1 MTEKLG
7 PGELI
12 TTPQETLDQMQLVN
26 ALAKLM
32 DAAFVI
38 PGTNRRVGLDAI
50 VGLVPVFGD
59 AIGAIVSGYIMTT
72 AAKLGV
78 SKVVLTRMMFNT
90 AIDTVVGIVPFVGD
104 LFDAAWKAN
113 MKNAALLEKAVI
125 DPRTAKRSSAGV
137 LAALIGG
144 VVLLTA
150 GGLVGTYY
158 LVRWIAG

>member
-50 VGLVPVFGD
+50 VGLGPVFGD

-125 DPRTAKRSSAGV
+125 DPRAAKRSSAGV

>member
-12 TTPQETLDQMQLVN
+12 TTPQETLDQTELVK

-38 PGTNRRVGLDAI
+38 PGTNRRIGLDAI
-50 VGLVPVFGD
+50 VGLVPVLGD
-59 AIGAIVSGYIMTT
+59 AIGAVVSGYIMTT

-78 SKVVLTRMMFNT
+78 SKVVLTRMMLNT

-113 MKNAALLEKAVI
+113 VKNAALLENAVL
-125 DPRTAKRSSAGV
+125 DPRAAKRSSAGV

-150 GGLVGTYY
+150 GSIVGTYY
-158 LVRWIAG
+158 LVRWIVG

>member
-12 TTPQETLDQMQLVN
+12 TTPQETLDQTQLVKS
-26 ALAKLM
+26 LAKLM

-38 PGTNRRVGLDAI
+38 PGTNRRIGLDAI

-59 AIGAIVSGYIMTT
+59 ALGAIVSGYIMTT

-125 DPRTAKRSSAGV
+125 DPRAAKRSSAGV
-137 LAALIGG
+137 LAAVIGG

-150 GGLVGTYY
+150 GGLVGTYF

>member
-12 TTPQETLDQMQLVN
+12 TTPQEALDQTELVK

-50 VGLVPVFGD
+50 VGLVPVLGD
-59 AIGAIVSGYIMTT
+59 GLGAIVSGYIMTT
-72 AAKLGV
+72 AARLGV
-78 SKVVLTRMMFNT
+78 SNVVLTRMMFNT
-90 AIDTVVGIVPFVGD
+90 AIDAVIGIVPFVGD

-113 MKNAALLEKAVI
+113 MKNAALLENAVL
-125 DPRTAKRSSAGV
+125 DPRAAKLSSAGV
-137 LAALIGG
+137 LAAVIGG
-144 VVLLTA
+144 VVLLTT
-150 GGLVGTYY
+150 GGVVGTYY
-158 LVRWIAG
+158 LVRWIVG

>member
-12 TTPQETLDQMQLVN
+12 TTPQETLDQTELVK

-50 VGLVPVFGD
+50 VGLVPVLGD
-59 AIGAIVSGYIMTT
+59 ALGAIVSGYIMTT

-78 SKVVLTRMMFNT
+78 SKVVLARMMFNT
-90 AIDTVVGIVPFVGD
+90 AIDAVVGIVPFVGD

-113 MKNAALLEKAVI
+113 MKNAALLEKAVL
-125 DPRTAKRSSAGV
+125 DPRAAKRSSAGV

-144 VVLLTA
+144 VVLLTV
-150 GGLVGTYY
+150 GGVVGTYY
-158 LVRWIAG
+158 LIRWIVG

>member
-12 TTPQETLDQMQLVN
+12 TTPQEALDQTELVK

-50 VGLVPVFGD
+50 VGLVPVLGD
-59 AIGAIVSGYIMTT
+59 GLGAIVSGYIMTT
-72 AAKLGV
+72 AARLGV
-78 SKVVLTRMMFNT
+78 SNVVLTRMMFNT
-90 AIDTVVGIVPFVGD
+90 AIDAVVGIVPFVGD

-113 MKNAALLEKAVI
+113 MKNAALLENAVL
-125 DPRTAKRSSAGV
+125 DPRAAKLSSAGV
-137 LAALIGG
+137 LAAVIGG
-144 VVLLTA
+144 VVLLTT
-150 GGLVGTYY
+150 GGVVGTYY
-158 LVRWIAG
+158 LVRWIVG

>member
-150 GGLVGTYY
+150 GGLVGTYF